1 MSDKDYL
8 QGRQKGEEGETKKV
22 KLVSIRTVVWNLFKM
37 KRRFLSCVSV
47 IVYFLRKFKDDS
59 KT

>member
-22 KLVSIRTVVWNLFKM
+22 KLVSIRTVVWNLIKM

-47 IVYFLRKFKDDS
+47 IVYFLRKF
-59 KT
+59 